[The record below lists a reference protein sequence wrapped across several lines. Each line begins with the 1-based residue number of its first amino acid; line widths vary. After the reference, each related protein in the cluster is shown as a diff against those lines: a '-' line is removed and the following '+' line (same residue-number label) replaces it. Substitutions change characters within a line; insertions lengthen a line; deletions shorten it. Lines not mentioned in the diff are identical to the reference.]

1 MFVGIDHGTVAIR
14 FACIS
19 DTEEDT
25 KKLEAKAK
33 IFELRRDEAA
43 RMSDVDILSAVE
55 AGLGVR
61 REDWKLVA
69 VTYSM
74 GDAFSTIRRLS
85 DVEGR
90 GSLEGGA
97 GTFVGGGT
105 KVFDAVKRAG
115 LPAILIPG
123 IHARLEI
130 DDRMKFFSHGASP
143 EKVGIAYFI
152 YKSGFENFV
161 FSDVSSNTVTVA
173 VAGGRILGALDAC
186 IFAPGMKHGP
196 LDLQLIR
203 DVDSGKMTANE
214 AFSRGGVLTKPHF
227 ATNADVDEASAL
239 KTLALFVAMELSA
252 MSVLVSEFAEDFE
265 FFTTGAV
272 GEREDFRAAVERH
285 LKRGVRSVPRY
296 SAALGC
302 ALIARDVFR
311 DAKEILGI
319 AVEI

>member
-14 FACIS
+14 FACIP
-19 DTEEDT
+19 DDAEDDVR
-25 KKLEAKAK
+25 KLEAKAK

-55 AGLGVR
+55 AGLNVR

-105 KVFDAVKRAG
+105 RVFDAVKRAG

-123 IHARLEI
+123 IHARSEI

-152 YKSGFENFV
+152 YKSGFESFV

-214 AFSRGGVLTKPHF
+214 AFSHGGVLTKPHF
-227 ATNADVDEASAL
+227 AADEASAL

-285 LKRGVRSVPRY
+285 LKRRVRSVPRY

-311 DAKEILGI
+311 GAKEILGV
-319 AVEI
+319 AVEF